1 MSASTHFRTFRRA
14 LALPEADLRSFP
26 FNCHFQAFRRWPARN
41 RPATSFRL
49 RQRASELTPN
59 FTAWRRRHPYPRC
72 VRMTG
77 TTHADRFN
85 LNRFVSAQEATYARA
100 LTELT
105 RGVKTS
111 HWMWF
116 IFPQVAGLGSSEMS
130 RRYAIGSIDEAQ
142 AYLAHRLLGARY
154 RECVAVLQD
163 LVGTTAEAV
172 FGSVDAAKLR
182 SSLTLFAEAAP
193 GDPLFAAALQRW
205 FRGDRDKRTVD
216 TISAGLAVNG

>member
-1 MSASTHFRTFRRA
+1 
-14 LALPEADLRSFP
+14 
-26 FNCHFQAFRRWPARN
+26 
-41 RPATSFRL
+41 
-49 RQRASELTPN
+49 
-59 FTAWRRRHPYPRC
+59 
-72 VRMTG
+72 MTG
-77 TTHADRFN
+77 ATDFDRFD
-85 LNRFVSAQEATYARA
+85 LNRFVAAQEKTYVRV

-105 RGVKTS
+105 RGLKTS

-116 IFPQVAGLGSSEMS
+116 IFPQVADLGSSEMS

-154 RECVAVLQD
+154 RECLAALQD

-193 GDPLFAAALQRW
+193 CDPLFEAALQRW
-205 FRGDRDKRTVD
+205 FGGDKDKRKVD
-216 TISAGLAVNG
+216 ILGARQSGYGLSTPKVDVPGRPPRLVKVR